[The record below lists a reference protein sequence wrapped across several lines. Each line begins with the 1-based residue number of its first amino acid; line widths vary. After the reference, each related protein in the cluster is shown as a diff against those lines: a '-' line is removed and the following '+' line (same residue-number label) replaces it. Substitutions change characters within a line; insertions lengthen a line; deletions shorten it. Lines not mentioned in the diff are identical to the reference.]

1 MVLHQVR
8 PSSPSSRSSP
18 LFSFSFLAVENGE
31 ILSGKSGATVS
42 RKGGEQQKPCAE
54 EEEDGA
60 YGS

>member
-1 MVLHQVR
+1 MLHQVR

-31 ILSGKSGATVS
+31 ILSGKGGATTS
-42 RKGGEQQKPCAE
+42 RRGEEQQKPYVR

-60 YGS
+60 